1 MRSMTNTN
9 FSCKA
14 GEGREGQGS
23 SKGSVAERMSVRL
36 PRSDI
41 GPTMNLT
48 GEQLQTASMI
58 DGKMQKLVCD
68 GNDDLTIL
76 GEMFD
81 YMPGFK
87 RLMDTSEPGTMDE
100 LCRRFAGFFATQK
113 SLKWWQPAFSQV
125 RLKSP
130 SKSVII
136 FHVNSGR

>member
-1 MRSMTNTN
+1 MY
-9 FSCKA
+9 
-14 GEGREGQGS
+14 
-23 SKGSVAERMSVRL
+23 
-36 PRSDI
+36 
-41 GPTMNLT
+41 LT
-48 GEQLQTASMI
+48 GEQLQIASMI
-58 DGKMQKLVCD
+58 DAKMQKLVCD

-87 RLMDTSEPGTMDE
+87 RLMDISEPDTMDE
-100 LCRRFAGFFATQK
+100 LCRQFAGFFRYAK